1 MFLSEGGGVIITT
14 ESGESLHFFEGERTS
29 PACWPLSSPLA
40 APLVTLGGSA
50 NSSEAASPRF
60 IVGEGGGLGSRAR
73 GVTRRAYRGVDGGKI
88 LAKDGHEFDYRPA
101 EKLDFT
107 P

>member
-14 ESGESLHFFEGERTS
+14 DSGECLHFFEGERTS

-73 GVTRRAYRGVDGGKI
+73 GVTRRAYEGGGRREDTCQRW
-88 LAKDGHEFDYRPA
+88 A
-101 EKLDFT
+101 
-107 P
+107 